1 MKKTFKYLI
10 LFLLL
15 VAGSMSCTNKLDID
29 PQQSVGEGI
38 IINSS
43 DGVINLLYGA
53 YSGIKGTLGT
63 NEGGELYGGDFNF
76 FSELLAADGEL
87 DFIGTF
93 GTMRDLQ
100 DKQVVANSTLVT
112 GNWMRAYDVINMLN
126 LVLANIDVVTSDEQ
140 DRVEGEALA
149 LRGMLYFDMVR
160 CWGLPYENGVTNSQL
175 GVPIRLTPTSS
186 ADDAL
191 FVARSS
197 VEDVYD
203 RVLTD
208 LALAETLLT
217 PSGTNSINMSTYSVS
232 AVLSRVYLQM
242 GNYADA
248 IQSANRVIESGE
260 YALVSSPLQGF
271 NNSTNTSE
279 DIFAIQQS
287 GTSNAGMSNEGLA
300 TFYASLNGA
309 GRGDIAILP
318 PFTALFESGD
328 LRIEVDSNLTDADT
342 YTSLTTMLYIGVFT
356 QNKGWT
362 NTSKWGKG
370 DLNIPI
376 VRLAEMYL
384 TRAEANFVE
393 GTSVGATPLED
404 INIIRI
410 RAGLTP
416 LGAVDLD
423 IIKKERHLELAWEG
437 FTLHDIKRWQEN
449 VDTYTYDAPE
459 LILPIPQREIDINPE
474 MVQNEGY

>member
-1 MKKTFKYLI
+1 MKKTYKYLI

-29 PQQSVGEGI
+29 PQQSVGEDI

-53 YSGIKGTLGT
+53 YSGIKGTSGA
-63 NEGGELYGGDFNF
+63 NEGGELYGGDFNL
-76 FSELLAADGEL
+76 FSELLAADDEL
-87 DFIGTF
+87 NFIGTF

-100 DKQVVANSTLVT
+100 DKQVVSNSGLIA
-112 GNWMRAYDVINMLN
+112 GDWIRAYDVFNMLN
-126 LVLANIDVVTSDEQ
+126 LVLANIDVVDADQQ
-140 DRVEGEALA
+140 DRIKGEALA
-149 LRGMLYFDMVR
+149 MRGMLYFDMAR
-160 CWGLPYENGVTNSQL
+160 FWGLPYENGVTNSQL
-175 GVPIRLTPTSS
+175 AVPIRLTPTSS
-186 ADDAL
+186 ADEAI

-217 PSGTNSINMSTYSVS
+217 PSGTNSINMSSYAVS

-242 GNYADA
+242 GDYANA
-248 IQSANRVIESGE
+248 VQSANRVIESGE
-260 YALVSSPLQGF
+260 YALVATPLQAY
-271 NNSTNTSE
+271 NNSVNTSE
-279 DIFAIQQS
+279 DIFAIQQN
-287 GTSNAGMSNEGLA
+287 GTSNAGLSNAGLA

-318 PFTALFESGD
+318 PFIALFESGD
-328 LRIEVDSNLTDADT
+328 LRVQLDSDLTDADT

-370 DLNIPI
+370 DLNIPVI
-376 VRLAEMYL
+376 RLAEMYL
-384 TRAEANFVE
+384 TRAEANFIE
-393 GTSVGATPLED
+393 GTSVGATPLDD
-404 INIIRI
+404 INIIRL
-410 RAGLTP
+410 RAGLAG

-437 FTLHDIKRWQEN
+437 FTLHDKKRWQEN
-449 VDTYTYDAPE
+449 VGTYAYDAPE